1 MVGRDAY
8 LFPKL
13 VLKNV
18 IFHVFDITSSI
29 IVRNRYFQIFE
40 YVKIVPANCK
50 LHYVYNLNLSPK
62 NEMFKKKSKISFWDW
77 FI

>member
-50 LHYVYNLNLSPK
+50 LHYVYNLNLSQK
-62 NEMFKKKSKISFWDW
+62 NEMFKK
-77 FI
+77 